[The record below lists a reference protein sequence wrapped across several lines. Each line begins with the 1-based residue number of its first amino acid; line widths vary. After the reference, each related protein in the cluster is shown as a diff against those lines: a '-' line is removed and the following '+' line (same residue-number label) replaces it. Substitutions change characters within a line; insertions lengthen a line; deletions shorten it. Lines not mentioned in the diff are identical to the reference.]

1 MKCVFCGKEIKE
13 NSGYWGN
20 SCWPIYEDE
29 KVRCCDGCNRYIV
42 FPARTISDHYDHDK
56 EFNTLEDKQQFS

>member
-13 NSGYWGN
+13 TSGYWGN

-42 FPARTISDHYDHDK
+42 FPARVAESKQQQI
-56 EFNTLEDKQQFS
+56 LEDNQL